1 VGGRLLIHETWERR
15 IMVAPQT
22 TKAPALGEKAIQELK
37 ASFRGELIR
46 PGDDGY
52 DAARKVF
59 NGMIDKHPALIARTV
74 DIADTVAAVNFAREN
89 KLTLAIRG
97 GGHNVAGFG
106 TCDDGL
112 VVDLSRMKGIRVDPA
127 KRTVR
132 AEGGCTW
139 GDVDHATH
147 AFGLAAPGG
156 LISTTGIAGLTLGGG
171 IGHLTRK
178 YGLSCD
184 NLISADVVTADGRL
198 ITASADQN
206 ADLFWGLRGGGG
218 NFGVVTSFEF
228 RLHPVSTVFAGP
240 ILYPL
245 EKSKDA
251 LRFYR
256 DYMAKAPEDMNAFF
270 AFLIVPPGPPFPE
283 HLHNKTVCGVVC
295 CYTGSLDK
303 AEQVVRPLRE
313 FGPPVFEHVGPI
325 PFPMLQ
331 SAFDALVPP
340 GLQNYWKADF
350 VKDLTDEVIEA
361 HVKYGPDVP
370 TIHTA
375 LHIYPVSGAAHRVGR
390 DDTAVSYREAGFTH
404 VIAAL
409 YPDPADTPKNK
420 TWVQN
425 YWSELHPHSVGG
437 AYVNFMMEEGED
449 RVAASYRDNYERLA
463 QVKAKYDPN
472 NLFHVNQNIKP
483 AGK

>member
-1 VGGRLLIHETWERR
+1 MAMTGTTLGKPLSEATIEELRAKLRGQLISRT
-15 IMVAPQT
+15 
-22 TKAPALGEKAIQELK
+22 
-37 ASFRGELIR
+37 
-46 PGDDGY
+46 DDGY
-52 DAARKVF
+52 EAARKVY
-59 NGMIDKHPALIARTV
+59 NGMIDRHPLLIARCV
-74 DIADTVAAVNFAREN
+74 DVADVIGAVDFAREN
-89 KLTLAIRG
+89 GLTLAIRG

-112 VVDLSRMKGIRVDPA
+112 VIDLSPMKGIHVDPA

-156 LISTTGIAGLTLGGG
+156 VISTTGIAGLTLGGG
-171 IGHLTRK
+171 IGYLTRK

-228 RLHPVSTVFAGP
+228 RLQPVSTVFGGP

-256 DYMAKAPEDMNAFF
+256 DYMAKAPDDMNAFF

-295 CYTGSLDK
+295 CYTGSMDK
-303 AEQVVRPLRE
+303 AEEVVRPLRD
-313 FGPPVFEHVGPI
+313 FGPPVFEHVGPV

-331 SAFDALVPP
+331 GTFDPLLPP
-340 GLQNYWKADF
+340 GLQHYWKADF
-350 VKDLTDEVIEA
+350 VKELSDEVIDA
-361 HVKYGPDVP
+361 HVKYGPGVP
-370 TIHTA
+370 TFNSAI
-375 LHIYPVSGAAHRVGR
+375 HIYPVSGAAGRVGKN
-390 DDTAVSYREAGFTH
+390 DTAFSYRDAAFTH
-404 VIAAL
+404 VLAAV

-425 YWSELHPHSVGG
+425 YWSELHRHSAGG
-437 AYVNFMMEEGED
+437 AYVNFMMEEGEE
-449 RVAASYRDNYERLA
+449 RIAASYRDNYQRLA

-483 AGK
+483 NGQ

>member
-1 VGGRLLIHETWERR
+1 
-15 IMVAPQT
+15 MVAPHA
-22 TKAPALGEKAIQELK
+22 TKAPPFGEKAIQELK

-52 DAARKVF
+52 DAARRVF

-74 DIADTVAAVNFAREN
+74 DIADTIAAVNFAREN
-89 KLTLAIRG
+89 KLPLAIRG

-112 VVDLSRMKGIRVDPA
+112 VIDLSRMKGIRVDPV

-184 NLISADVVTADGRL
+184 NLISADVVTADGRF

-370 TIHTA
+370 TINTA

-390 DDTAVSYREAGFTH
+390 DDTAFSYREAGFTH

-409 YPDPADTPKNK
+409 YPDPADTPKNRE
-420 TWVQN
+420 WVRR
-425 YWSELHPHSVGG
+425 YWEALHPYSAGG
-437 AYVNFMMEEGED
+437 AYVNFLMDEKDEGPD
-449 RVAASYRDNYERLA
+449 RIEASYRDNYGRLA
-463 QVKAKYDPN
+463 ALKKKYDPTN
-472 NLFHVNQNIKP
+472 FFRMNQNIKP
-483 AGK
+483 NGK

>member
-1 VGGRLLIHETWERR
+1 MAMTGTTLGKPLSEATIEELRAKLRGQLISRT
-15 IMVAPQT
+15 
-22 TKAPALGEKAIQELK
+22 
-37 ASFRGELIR
+37 
-46 PGDDGY
+46 DDGY
-52 DAARKVF
+52 EAARKVY
-59 NGMIDKHPALIARTV
+59 NGMIDRHPLLIARCV
-74 DIADTVAAVNFAREN
+74 DVADVIGAVDFAREN
-89 KLTLAIRG
+89 GLTLAIRG

-112 VVDLSRMKGIRVDPA
+112 VIDLSPMKGIHVDPA

-156 LISTTGIAGLTLGGG
+156 VISTTGIAGLTLGGG
-171 IGHLTRK
+171 IGYLTRK

-228 RLHPVSTVFAGP
+228 RLQPVSTVFGGP

-256 DYMAKAPEDMNAFF
+256 DYMAKAPDDMNAFF

-295 CYTGSLDK
+295 CYTGSMDK
-303 AEQVVRPLRE
+303 AEEVVRPLRD
-313 FGPPVFEHVGPI
+313 FGPPVFEHVGPV

-331 SAFDALVPP
+331 GTFDPLLPP
-340 GLQNYWKADF
+340 GLQHYWKADF
-350 VKDLTDEVIEA
+350 VKELSDEVIDA
-361 HVKYGPDVP
+361 HVKYGPGVP
-370 TIHTA
+370 TFNSAI
-375 LHIYPVSGAAHRVGR
+375 HIYPVSGAAGRVGKN
-390 DDTAVSYREAGFTH
+390 DTAFSYRDAAFTH
-404 VIAAL
+404 VLAAV

-425 YWSELHPHSVGG
+425 YWSELHRHSAGG
-437 AYVNFMMEEGED
+437 AYVNFMMEEGEE
-449 RVAASYRDNYERLA
+449 RIAASYRDNYQRLA
-463 QVKAKYDPN
+463 QVKAKYDPT

-483 AGK
+483 NGR

>member
-1 VGGRLLIHETWERR
+1 MAMAGTKLGKPLSEAIIGDFRAKLRGQLIGRT
-15 IMVAPQT
+15 
-22 TKAPALGEKAIQELK
+22 
-37 ASFRGELIR
+37 
-46 PGDDGY
+46 DDGY
-52 DAARKVF
+52 EEARKVH
-59 NGMIDKHPALIARTV
+59 NGMIDRHPRLIARCV
-74 DIADTVAAVNFAREN
+74 DVADVISAVNFARDN
-89 KLTLAIRG
+89 GLTLAVRG

-112 VVDLSRMKGIRVDPA
+112 VIDLSPMKGIHVDPER
-127 KRTVR
+127 RTVR

-156 LISTTGIAGLTLGGG
+156 VISTTGIAGLTLGGG
-171 IGHLTRK
+171 IGYLTRK

-206 ADLFWGLRGGGG
+206 EDLFWGLRGGGG
-218 NFGVVTSFEF
+218 NFGVVTSFKF

-256 DYMAKAPEDMNAFF
+256 DYMAQAPDDMNAFF

-303 AEQVVRPLRE
+303 AEEVVRPLRE
-313 FGPPVFEHVGPI
+313 FGPPVFEHVGPM

-370 TIHTA
+370 TVNTA

-390 DDTAVSYREAGFTH
+390 DETAFSYREAGFTH
-404 VIAAL
+404 VIAAM

-425 YWSELHPHSVGG
+425 YWSELHPYSAGG

-463 QVKAKYDPN
+463 RVKAKYDPT
-472 NLFHVNQNIKP
+472 NLFHMNQNIKP
-483 AGK
+483 NGR